1 MNSREFKSCP
11 LHIMKRYEYR
21 YEYSLVIRE
30 NERKMNNFTEVNLG
44 SFIAAIIKY
53 HGVGGLEIYF
63 LWKAKKSKM
72 KVWCLLGL

>member
-1 MNSREFKSCP
+1 MYKKLIVLMFSELLPEK
-11 LHIMKRYEYR
+11 
-21 YEYSLVIRE
+21 

-63 LWKAKKSKM
+63 LWKAKKSKI